1 MRRAYVFQWLVGAV
15 CYLSAA
21 AGAGPCDVVYQGAGP
36 AEVKTAGKLVKIEPN
51 NWVPLPDCADL
62 EVTHGSVLLRGLLG
76 GVPVKKTCPKGP
88 CPLPAAS
95 KSLAVS
101 PTSSY
106 TFKPGGH
113 RMDKDVVR
121 KVGMPKGQ
129 IYSLVTAAK
138 FDFASLPGV
147 AAAFALS
154 EARTKKSL
162 FTTRVT
168 DGGVLIPQELLKR
181 GTKYAWEVYG
191 AGNQKLA
198 SGGFD
203 LMPDDEAKVVTQ
215 ALAALEANGE
225 RATAEKLLDEL
236 SVFHAYDLTYEIEML
251 RQTLGSGQ

>member
-1 MRRAYVFQWLVGAV
+1 MRRAYVFQWLLGAV

-21 AGAGPCDVVYQGAGP
+21 AGAGPCDVVNKAAGT
-36 AEVKTAGKLVKIEPN
+36 AELKAAEKLVQLERSA
-51 NWVPLPDCADL
+51 WAPLTDCADL
-62 EVTHGSVLLRGLLG
+62 EVLQGPVLVRGLLG
-76 GVPVKKTCPKGP
+76 GVPVKRVCDKGP
-88 CPLPAAS
+88 CALPPAS
-95 KSLAVS
+95 RSLAVS
-101 PTSSY
+101 STSSY
-106 TFKPGGH
+106 RLAPGGH

-121 KVGMPKGQ
+121 KAGMPKGQ

-138 FDFASLPGV
+138 FDFASLPGA

-168 DGGVLIPQELLKR
+168 DDGVFIPEELLKR

>member
-21 AGAGPCDVVYQGAGP
+21 AGAGPCDVVNRDAEP

-62 EVTHGSVLLRGLLG
+62 EVTHGSVLVRGLVG
-76 GVPVKKTCPKGP
+76 SVPVKKVCGKGS
-88 CPLPAAS
+88 CALPPAS
-95 KSLAVS
+95 KSLVVS
-101 PTSSY
+101 STSSY
-106 TFKPGGH
+106 RFVPGGH

-121 KVGMPKGQ
+121 KAGMPKGQ

-168 DGGVLIPQELLKR
+168 DGGVFIPQELLKR

-191 AGNQKLA
+191 TGNQKLA

-251 RQTLGSGQ
+251 RQTLGSRQ